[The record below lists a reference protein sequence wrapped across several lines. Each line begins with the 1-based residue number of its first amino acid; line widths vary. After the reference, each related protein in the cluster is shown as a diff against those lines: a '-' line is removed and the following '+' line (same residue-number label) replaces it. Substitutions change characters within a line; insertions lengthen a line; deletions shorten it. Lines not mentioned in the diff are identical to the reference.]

1 MTSPLQFDIIT
12 IMPKQVD
19 IVAQKQA
26 IADAAI
32 RVIGETGLE
41 ATRLRDVAAAAG
53 VTTGA
58 VTHYFDGKDEVLIAA
73 LEELVR
79 RIVDPEV
86 WRLPHGGSLRD
97 TLIAICGEIL
107 PLDKETRCEWRVWLA
122 FWGRATHTPRLA
134 EIHRGYYVR
143 ITGALAEALIGH
155 GGLEPARANLIA
167 DAIVAAVDG
176 VGVRATVE
184 PDQWPAARQRQTL
197 ATLISP
203 LLADLPS

>member
-1 MTSPLQFDIIT
+1 
-12 IMPKQVD
+12 MPKQVD

-32 RVIGETGLE
+32 RVIGQTGLD

-79 RIVDPEV
+79 RILDPDI
-86 WRLPHGGSLRD
+86 WRRPQGLSLKD
-97 TLIAICGEIL
+97 ALIALCGELL
-107 PLDKETRCEWRVWLA
+107 PLDDETRGEWRVWLA
-122 FWGRATHTPRLA
+122 FWSRAIHTPRLA

-143 ITGALAEALIGH
+143 ITDALSETLMTH

-197 ATLISP
+197 AALITP
-203 LLADLPS
+203 LLPDPQS